1 MKNYQAGLERRTR
14 LGNERQSRRGLHPPR
29 PAPRRGP
36 SRAGRFVP
44 HAASELHRLLRP
56 FLLRRVKAEVASEL
70 PGKTEVVLYHGLSAL
85 QKRCYKAILMKDLGN
100 QRPPVRLSEDAM
112 PWVGGRSVRS
122 HALRMAGGRGGCR
135 VCSERSPGSGR
146 GPAGCLIHHHHRDFV
161 SCRRGDV
168 SSPPLTPFSSGAG
181 G

>member
-29 PAPRRGP
+29 RGP
-36 SRAGRFVP
+36 SRPGRFVL

-112 PWVGGRSVRS
+112 PCGLGGGVCVRTRSGWR
-122 HALRMAGGRGGCR
+122 AGAGD
-135 VCSERSPGSGR
+135 
-146 GPAGCLIHHHHRDFV
+146 AGCVLSVVQAAAVGLPGVLSITITATLSAVAVGTF
-161 SCRRGDV
+161 
-168 SSPPLTPFSSGAG
+168 PPRS
-181 G
+181 

>member
-14 LGNERQSRRGLHPPR
+14 LGNERQSRRGLHPPW

-36 SRAGRFVP
+36 SHAGRFVP

-112 PWVGGRSVRS
+112 PWVGGGVCVRTRSGWR
-122 HALRMAGGRGGCR
+122 AGAGD
-135 VCSERSPGSGR
+135 
-146 GPAGCLIHHHHRDFV
+146 AGCVLSVVQAAAVGLPGVLSITITATLSAVAVGTF
-161 SCRRGDV
+161 
-168 SSPPLTPFSSGAG
+168 PPRP
-181 G
+181 